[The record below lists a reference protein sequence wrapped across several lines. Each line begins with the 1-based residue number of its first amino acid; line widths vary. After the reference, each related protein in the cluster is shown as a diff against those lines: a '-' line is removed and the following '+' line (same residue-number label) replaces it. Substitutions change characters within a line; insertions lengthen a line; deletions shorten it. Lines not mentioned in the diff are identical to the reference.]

1 MFSLTSPV
9 KSPYH
14 NVPPGPKFFLLMI
27 ASITLF
33 LIGNIYLQAAAL
45 AFVLGLYLLPGG
57 TFFKEGLRMLV
68 INTFQKAHHPIDV
81 TNRQVCQFGAVLF
94 NTGRLTDLHS
104 LDALIGT
111 MRLAFRNEVNSG
123 RLGWRRGHNALQHKR
138 NH

>member
-45 AFVLGLYLLPGG
+45 AFVLGLYLLPSG
-57 TFFKEGLRMLV
+57 TFFKEGLRMLWPLWPFV
-68 INTFQKAHHPIDV
+68 GIVFLRGQLTTTRAP
-81 TNRQVCQFGAVLF
+81 RSSCGASSQTDGIPVLSCSF
-94 NTGRLTDLHS
+94 
-104 LDALIGT
+104 
-111 MRLAFRNEVNSG
+111 
-123 RLGWRRGHNALQHKR
+123 
-138 NH
+138 

>member
-57 TFFKEGLRMLV
+57 TFFKEGLRMLWPLWPFV
-68 INTFQKAHHPIDV
+68 GIVFLWHAFTHDSPEQMIPRSPTEQRD
-81 TNRQVCQFGAVLF
+81 AVE
-94 NTGRLTDLHS
+94 
-104 LDALIGT
+104 AL
-111 MRLAFRNEVNSG
+111 
-123 RLGWRRGHNALQHKR
+123 
-138 NH
+138 